1 MHIKNARNI
10 FLSIPKAEKKATLF
24 TQIAQSALKTKK
36 KRISF
41 KFCPHKE
48 FISHEQ
54 KEAHKKNAH
63 KQIAQSALKTKKKRT
78 SFKFC
83 PHKEFISH
91 EQKEAHKKNAHKKCN
106 CSWGQYFPTREE
118 FLDHFYSVHPI
129 PSRKRQ
135 MPSEMSVSFLPGIK
149 SQRFSQFA
157 ESVLLCCLSEEKD
170 WERISTG
177 DKDVFQRWQ
186 KLAYARLFLGSQ
198 WNWIVSARF
207 SRWCTESDRD
217 GGYTKKISYKN
228 LLEFKPLLRGASQ
241 KIGL

>member
-36 KRISF
+36 KKRI
-41 KFCPHKE
+41 
-48 FISHEQ
+48 
-54 KEAHKKNAH
+54 
-63 KQIAQSALKTKKKRT
+63 

-129 PSRKRQ
+129 PSQKRQ

-198 WNWIVSARF
+198 WNWNVSARF

>member
-36 KRISF
+36 KKRI
-41 KFCPHKE
+41 
-48 FISHEQ
+48 
-54 KEAHKKNAH
+54 
-63 KQIAQSALKTKKKRT
+63 

-135 MPSEMSVSFLPGIK
+135 MPSEMSVSFLPGTK
-149 SQRFSQFA
+149 SQRFSQFP
-157 ESVLLCCLSEEKD
+157 EPVLLCCLSEEKD

-177 DKDVFQRWQ
+177 DKDVFPRC
-186 KLAYARLFLGSQ
+186 KSLRMHGFFLGH
-198 WNWIVSARF
+198 NEIEMFLLDLVDDALKV
-207 SRWCTESDRD
+207 TETAAIQRKAPTRTCS
-217 GGYTKKISYKN
+217 N
-228 LLEFKPLLRGASQ
+228 LNHCWEEHHRK
-241 KIGL
+241 